1 MNRRL
6 GIVLATVGAVA
17 AQSAAAHH
25 GFAVHYDV
33 KDQVRIEG
41 QVHKVRIKNPHAEIQ
56 VLAVD
61 EDGNDV
67 IWTCET
73 QAGSILK
80 RKGVTA
86 DSFVA
91 GEAIVV
97 TGSRARRDPH
107 GCEVGSIHFADGQ
120 ALTLRSTA
128 GHARIGVNNVDVKTA
143 SKRQSVLGMWLR
155 DSFSGPPMKP
165 GFLDLL
171 TAAGRAANADYV
183 GSRDDPTRQCSPVN
197 PVRAWIA
204 PGTPTE
210 IRERDGQIEIQHEFM
225 DTTRI
230 VDMHS
235 DDHPDRISRS
245 VMGHSI
251 GHFDGEALIVETSLF
266 TAGVMLTHVANDS
279 GVLHSEDLE
288 MTEVYSVVRDTGEL
302 KIEWAASDAQYFPE
316 PITGELLLSPTNL
329 AIDTFDC
336 VPYATD

>member
-1 MNRRL
+1 MVV
-6 GIVLATVGAVA
+6 IVGAVA
-17 AQSAAAHH
+17 AQPAAAHH

-33 KDQVRIEG
+33 NDQVRIEG
-41 QVHKVRIKNPHAEIQ
+41 QVYKVRIKNPHAEIQ
-56 VLAVD
+56 IQAVD
-61 EDGNDV
+61 KDGNNV

-73 QAGSILK
+73 QAGSILR

-86 DSFVA
+86 DRFVA

-97 TGSRARRDPH
+97 EGSRARRNPH
-107 GCEVGSIHFADGQ
+107 GCEVGSIYFADGQ
-120 ALTLRSTA
+120 TLSLRSTA
-128 GHARIGVNNVDVKTA
+128 GHARIGVNNVDIETA

-165 GFLDLL
+165 GFLDLV
-171 TAAGRAANADYV
+171 TEAGRAANANYV

-230 VDMHS
+230 VDMHGN
-235 DDHPDRISRS
+235 DHPGKIARS
-245 VMGHSI
+245 IMGHSV
-251 GHFDGEALIVETSLF
+251 GRFDGESLIVATSLF
-266 TAGVMLTHVANDS
+266 EAGVLLTHAADDS

-288 MTEVYSVVRDTGEL
+288 MTEVYSVVPDTGEL
-302 KIEWAASDAQYFPE
+302 KIEWSARDAQYFPE
-316 PITGELLLSPTNL
+316 PITGELLMSPTNL
-329 AIDTFDC
+329 AIDNFDC
-336 VPYATD
+336 VPYASD

>member
-1 MNRRL
+1 M
-6 GIVLATVGAVA
+6 IVIVGAVA

-33 KDQVRIEG
+33 NDQIRIEG
-41 QVHKVRIKNPHAEIQ
+41 KVYKVRLKNPHAEIQ
-56 VLAVD
+56 ILAVD
-61 EDGNDV
+61 GDGNDI

-73 QAGSILK
+73 QAGSILR

-86 DSFVA
+86 DRFVA

-97 TGSRARRDPH
+97 EGSRARRNPH
-107 GCEVGSIHFADGQ
+107 GCEVGSINFADGQ
-120 ALTLRSTA
+120 TLTLRSTA
-128 GHARIGVNNVDVKTA
+128 GHARIGVNNVDVETA

-165 GFLDLL
+165 GFPELITD
-171 TAAGRAANADYV
+171 AGRAANTHYI

-210 IRERDGQIEIQHEFM
+210 IREHNGRVVIQHEFM
-225 DTTRI
+225 DTTRTVVMDGGELPGDIKRSDMGYSTGRFDGQTLI
-230 VDMHS
+230 VD
-235 DDHPDRISRS
+235 
-245 VMGHSI
+245 
-251 GHFDGEALIVETSLF
+251 TSYF
-266 TAGVMLTHVANDS
+266 EAGVMLTHAGEDS

-288 MTEVYSVVRDTGEL
+288 LTEIFSVVPDSGEL
-302 KIEWAASDAQYFPE
+302 KIQWAARDAQYFPE

-329 AIDTFDC
+329 AIDKFDC
-336 VPYATD
+336 VPYASD